1 MPIRDLCR
9 SGNPFF
15 WIINEYSFFIF
26 VQSFSLHQTT
36 IYQGKN
42 LNIKLAVKSDV
53 GVDDPYAQG
62 FKGFMIMV
70 VDAATLKTEPL
81 GVFSD
86 LVTAGKTMDCPNA
99 AKVKKIIWTVV
110 ESVLTFVMTRIVTL
124 SFWIRGLWPT
134 QTTISKSTSKLFG
147 RRRPI
152 T

>member
-1 MPIRDLCR
+1 M
-9 SGNPFF
+9 
-15 WIINEYSFFIF
+15 
-26 VQSFSLHQTT
+26 T

-99 AKVKKIIWTVV
+99 AKVKK
-110 ESVLTFVMTRIVTL
+110 
-124 SFWIRGLWPT
+124 
-134 QTTISKSTSKLFG
+134 
-147 RRRPI
+147 
-152 T
+152 